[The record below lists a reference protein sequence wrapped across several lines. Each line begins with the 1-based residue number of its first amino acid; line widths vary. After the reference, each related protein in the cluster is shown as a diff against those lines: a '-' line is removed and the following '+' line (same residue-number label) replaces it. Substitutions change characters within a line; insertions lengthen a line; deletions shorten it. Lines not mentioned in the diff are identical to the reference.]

1 MKKRFPFKT
10 TLPISIFDDNDKK
23 SPTLVLDDEITR
35 LVDVACLVKED
46 SSFSQFLVMRLVRI
60 IMHTNIHEEATKFF
74 DWAIRAWVMAR
85 LDHN

>member
-1 MKKRFPFKT
+1 M
-10 TLPISIFDDNDKK
+10 
-23 SPTLVLDDEITR
+23 LDDEITR
-35 LVDVACLVKED
+35 LVDVAGLVKED

-60 IMHTNIHEEATKFF
+60 MHTNIHEATKFF

>member
-1 MKKRFPFKT
+1 M
-10 TLPISIFDDNDKK
+10 
-23 SPTLVLDDEITR
+23 LDDEITR

-60 IMHTNIHEEATKFF
+60 MHTNIHEEATKFF